1 MGVGC
6 RGEVDLF
13 FFSLARSLYSEK
25 VRKLQE
31 VYGDM
36 KLVEH
41 LKTLW

>member
-13 FFSLARSLYSEK
+13 FFSLAPSLYSA